1 MSTLSVRL
9 PNSLHDKLRALARQE
24 GTSINQFIS
33 SAVAEKL
40 AALLTEELLE
50 TRAQRGTRGKFNA
63 VLRAVP
69 DVEPD
74 ANDRLPNSGR
84 QPARRTVKPK
94 RK

>member
-9 PNSLHDKLRALARQE
+9 SNSLHNQLRELARRE

-40 AALLTEELLE
+40 TALLTEEFLE
-50 TRAQRGTRGKFNA
+50 ARARRGTRRKFEA
-63 VLRAVP
+63 ALRSVP

-74 ANDRLPNSGR
+74 ENDRLPNVTQTGTRRS
-84 QPARRTVKPK
+84 ARPK

>member
-9 PNSLHDKLRALARQE
+9 PNSLHNQLRELARRE

-50 TRAQRGTRGKFNA
+50 TRAQRGTRRKFDA

-69 DVEPD
+69 DVVPD
-74 ANDRLPNSGR
+74 ANDRLPNSKQLGTR
-84 QPARRTVKPK
+84 GSAKPK